1 MPILFEPSCFEFDK
15 TTQTVLLDGQ
25 YDFETQL
32 MEDKYYKS
40 ISYGYSGK
48 LELRQVNAT
57 DDFNTL
63 RSLNMPIKNT
73 KNVLDITTN
82 VRANGSE
89 IEYQRRL
96 IGLSEDSN
104 LDDQNFVIVMVRDGG
119 EFAAKKM
126 EGYDSVTNVFDA
138 ETGYNYDISPARMLL
153 NWYEYLASNTIYSV
167 SKIATFASGTGNYQA
182 TTTKTGELAL
192 AENGDVDLTDEQ
204 PIFDCFLYLLTNVPF
219 NLSQMILTKANP
231 FGYFSFRGKND
242 VAYRGFLSSEGIKHD
257 SNNKRGTSISLLKL
271 A

>member
-1 MPILFEPSCFEFDK
+1 
-15 TTQTVLLDGQ
+15 
-25 YDFETQL
+25 
-32 MEDKYYKS
+32 
-40 ISYGYSGK
+40 
-48 LELRQVNAT
+48 VNAP

-96 IGLSEDSN
+96 INTTEDSN
-104 LDDQNFVIVMVRDGG
+104 LDDQNFVVVLVRDGG
-119 EFAAKKM
+119 DYIAKKM
-126 EGYDSVTNVFDA
+126 EGYDDVSGVYDA
-138 ETGYNYDISPARMLL
+138 ATGYNYDISPARMLL
-153 NWYEYLASNTIYSV
+153 NWYEYLASNTIYSL
-167 SKIATFASGTGNYQA
+167 SKVATFASGTGNYQA
-182 TTTKTGELAL
+182 TTTKTGEDAL
-192 AENGDVDLTDEQ
+192 AENGDVDLSNEQ

-219 NLSQMILTKANP
+219 NLSQMTLTKANP
-231 FGYFSFRGKND
+231 FGYFSFRGKNN
-242 VAYRGFLSSEGIKHD
+242 VQYKGFLSSEGINHD